1 MSHIQRRCKNMTT
14 AKNYVRNI
22 LSKYLPNQIIENI
35 IIKELVKYHPTKKI
49 NVDKV
54 EWFKIKIRPPYNKPA
69 LFFKYKNNEKE
80 DDISWH
86 LCIKNLY
93 GKYKYKKEHEANIK
107 QAFRN
112 ESHKGTKRQ
121 YFFNNIYTN
130 NNKLVGKCF
139 NKDCGIL
146 TEKITVDHYPIVY
159 QKILDDFIVK
169 ENIKLHD
176 VDIYEDENNE
186 IRISDKNLA
195 SKWLDY
201 HDNIAQYRFLC
212 KSCNSHFGSYGYKSI
227 SSL

>member
-1 MSHIQRRCKNMTT
+1 MTT

-93 GKYKYKKEHEANIK
+93 GKYKYKKEHK
-107 QAFRN
+107 Q
-112 ESHKGTKRQ
+112 TL
-121 YFFNNIYTN
+121 
-130 NNKLVGKCF
+130 NKLLEMKVIK
-139 NKDCGIL
+139 
-146 TEKITVDHYPIVY
+146 E
-159 QKILDDFIVK
+159 QK
-169 ENIKLHD
+169 
-176 VDIYEDENNE
+176 
-186 IRISDKNLA
+186 
-195 SKWLDY
+195 
-201 HDNIAQYRFLC
+201 DNIFLIIYILIII
-212 KSCNSHFGSYGYKSI
+212 N
-227 SSL
+227 